1 MPLRLLRKEKQDDGY
16 YRFGGLPDTQRVD
29 VNVRE
34 IEEDIIGREDV
45 SVCGSRMEEQVA
57 MKTLILA
64 GGKGTRLGL
73 TDVPKPL
80 APIGERTILEHQLDL
95 LRRHGLTDVYI
106 LSGHLANVLFER
118 IKDGSAYGLRVTH
131 IVEPCPLGTAGSV
144 ALLKHLL
151 QERFLV
157 LYGDVMLDMD
167 LERLIAFDRQEKAMA
182 TLVVHPNNHPDDSDL
197 LEVDEDNT
205 IVAFHP
211 KPRLPDGYYHNLVNA
226 GVYVLSPEIFPHIAC
241 GPSLDFGRDILPA
254 LLQSGQ
260 RLRAYRTTE
269 YLGDMGTPERWQ
281 RVTDD
286 YLSGRIARRNR
297 RNKRPAIF
305 LDRDGVLL
313 RHVDNLSCVE
323 DAELLPGVGAA
334 VAAINASDYLA
345 VVVTNQPMIA
355 KGFLTP
361 AGLRAIHK
369 KMETL
374 LGREHAYVDAI
385 YYCPHHPDAGFVGEV
400 RHLKGPCACRKPNPG
415 MLLQAAQDWNIDLAR
430 SWMIGDSE
438 SDLIAG
444 KRAGCTTVHLRGH
457 GATSVWADHSTSNL
471 LESVQSIFN
480 GTFTPTQSVFI

>member
-1 MPLRLLRKEKQDDGY
+1 MAR
-16 YRFGGLPDTQRVD
+16 
-29 VNVRE
+29 
-34 IEEDIIGREDV
+34 
-45 SVCGSRMEEQVA
+45 
-57 MKTLILA
+57 
-64 GGKGTRLGL
+64 
-73 TDVPKPL
+73 
-80 APIGERTILEHQLDL
+80 IGERTLLEHQLDL

-106 LSGHLANVLFER
+106 LSGHLANVIFEQ
-118 IKDGSAYGLRVTH
+118 INDGSAYGLRVTH
-131 IVEPCPLGTAGSV
+131 IVEPSPLGTAGSV

-151 QERFLV
+151 HERFLV

-167 LERLIAFDRQEKAMA
+167 LERLIAFDRQQDAVA

-197 LEVDEDNT
+197 LEVDEDGA
-205 IVAFHP
+205 IVAFHS

-226 GVYVLSPEIFPHIAC
+226 GVYILSPEIFPHIDC
-241 GPSLDFGRDILPA
+241 GRSPDFGRDILPA
-254 LLQSGQ
+254 LLQTGK
-260 RLRAYRTTE
+260 RLRAYVTTE
-269 YLGDMGTPERWQ
+269 YLSDMGTPERWR

-313 RHVDNLSCVE
+313 RHVDNLARVE
-323 DAELLPGVGAA
+323 EAELLPKVGAA

-355 KGFLTP
+355 KGFLTVT
-361 AGLRAIHK
+361 GLRAINK

-374 LGREHAYVDAI
+374 LGREHAFVDAI
-385 YYCPHHPDAGFVGEV
+385 YYCPHHPESGFRGEV

-415 MLLQAAQDWNIDLAR
+415 MIHQAAQDWNIDLAR

-444 KRAGCTTVHLRGH
+444 KRAGCTTVHLRSG
-457 GATSVWADHSTSNL
+457 GPSSAWADHSAASL
-471 LESVQSIFN
+471 LESVEAILS
-480 GTFTPTQSVFI
+480 GTFARVPTWNLGTRRSAGSGDDQMEAA